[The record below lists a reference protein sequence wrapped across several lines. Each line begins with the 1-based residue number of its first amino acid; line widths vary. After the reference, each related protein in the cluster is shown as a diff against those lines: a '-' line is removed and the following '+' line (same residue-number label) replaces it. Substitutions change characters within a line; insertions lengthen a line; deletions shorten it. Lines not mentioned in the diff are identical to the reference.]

1 MNSQPRDILY
11 LIIAYLEYTPDTARL
26 GRVCK
31 YLDSIPCWYERSGH
45 LQPHNEYRNEY
56 KGINRYMDGQVKE
69 RFSSSLTG
77 ETQSLWRHP
86 VTHFLSAQG
95 RLVQQNSIWKGEQTT
110 IGIKSSGLIYYL
122 RTGSLDQEITAE
134 LDNSRTVVHVSI
146 SFLRSMKKL
155 VFDLGTKQI
164 LSLNDQ
170 RSDETSWYEHR
181 ENNTTLVSHSNHTT
195 TSMSTD
201 SLPTLFDFDMGIFQ
215 G

>member
-56 KGINRYMDGQVKE
+56 KAIFRYMDGQVKE
-69 RFSSSLTG
+69 RFSSSVTG
-77 ETQSLWRHP
+77 KSQSLWRHP
-86 VTHFLSAQG
+86 VTHYLSAQG
-95 RLVQQNSIWKGEQTT
+95 RVVQQDSIWKGQRTT
-110 IGIKSSGLIYYL
+110 IGIKSCGLIYYL

-134 LDNSRTVVHVSI
+134 LDSSRTVVHVSI
-146 SFLRSMKKL
+146 SNVKKL

-164 LSLNDQ
+164 LSLNDL

-181 ENNTTLVSHSNHTT
+181 ENNNTTLVTHTNKTT
-195 TSMSTD
+195 TSMPTD